1 MPTPF
6 YHLSLAEAIAQ
17 QPSLPPKLRQKIIDH
32 WPAFLLGNTAP
43 DVQTITHQD
52 RRQTHFF
59 DIPIF
64 KGEPAPW
71 ERMFRRYPVLTPWLR
86 LPEEQAIFLL
96 GYFCHLLADVVWVQQ
111 IFFPIFGPFAGW
123 QTMKHR
129 LYLHNVLRSYLDY
142 ELLPSLPGDLGQ
154 ILAEAIP
161 SGWLPFVEDRDLE
174 QWRDFVSSQLLPGA
188 SVHTVE
194 VFAARQGI
202 SPDEYYRLI
211 QSEERLNQEIFQHL
225 PRQTLAAYRQQVIED
240 STALLASMG

>member
-6 YHLSLAEAIAQ
+6 YHLSLAESITH
-17 QPSLPPKLRQKIIDH
+17 QPTLPPRLSQRIHDH

-52 RRQTHFF
+52 RRATHFF

-64 KGEPAPW
+64 KGEPQPW
-71 ERMFRRYPVLTPWLR
+71 ERMFRRYPDLTPWRR
-86 LPEEQAIFLL
+86 LPEDQAIFLL
-96 GYFCHLLADVVWVQQ
+96 GYMCHLRADVVWVQK

-123 QTMKHR
+123 QTMKQR

-142 ELLPSLPGDLGQ
+142 ELLPLLPGDLGKV
-154 ILAEAIP
+154 LAEAVP
-161 SGWLPFVEDRDLE
+161 SNWLPFVEDNHLQ
-174 QWRDFVSSQLLPGA
+174 QWRDFVSRQLLPGA

-202 SPDEYYRLI
+202 SPEEYYRLI
-211 QSEERLNQEIFQHL
+211 QSEERLDQEIFQRL
-225 PRQTLAAYRQQVIED
+225 PRQTLSDYRRQVVID
-240 STALLASMG
+240 SATLLASMS